1 MKKITIFTLFSLF
14 LLPVVAQRKASLDI
28 GWKFH
33 RGDVVNAEVAE
44 YDDSKWRTLT
54 VPHDFSMEPAFDLS
68 DERQRTGGW
77 ADVRPSCCPFKAMP
91 RSTPIFRRRM

>member
-1 MKKITIFTLFSLF
+1 MKKIAIFTLLSLF
-14 LLPVVAQRKASLDI
+14 LFPAMAQRKASLDT

-54 VPHDFSMEPAFDLS
+54 VPHDFSMEPAFDPS
-68 DERQRTGGW
+68 DERQRLANWSEIYGIVHWGLNSYT
-77 ADVRPSCCPFKAMP
+77 DCE
-91 RSTPIFRRRM
+91 